1 MPRSPDP
8 QTPRFFPTA
17 AAFAAWLR
25 KNGSTERS
33 LIVGYYKVDSGKR
46 SMTWPE
52 SVDEALC
59 AGWIDG
65 VRKRIDENAYQI
77 RFTPRRA
84 TSIWSTVNIAR
95 AKALIAAA
103 RMQPAGLAAFKRR
116 TERQSNVY
124 AYEQEQHGELTP
136 AETRRF
142 KRDKAAWTTFEAL
155 SPSRR
160 RVLVFWVV
168 SAKQAATRERRLAKL
183 MSSCATK
190 EVLMP

>member
-1 MPRSPDP
+1 MPRTPDL
-8 QTPRFFPTA
+8 QKPRFFPTA

-25 KNGSTERS
+25 KNGSTATS
-33 LIVGYYKVDSGKR
+33 LIVGYYKVGSGKR

-65 VRKRIDENAYQI
+65 VRKRIDEDAYQI

-95 AKALIAAA
+95 AKALIAEG
-103 RMQPAGLAAFKRR
+103 RMQAAGLAAFKRR
-116 TERQSNVY
+116 TDRKSNVY
-124 AYEQEQHGELTP
+124 AYEQAQHGALTTD
-136 AETRRF
+136 ETRRF
-142 KRDKAAWTTFEAL
+142 KRNKAAWAAFESL

-160 RVLVFWVV
+160 RVLVYWVV

-183 MSSCATK
+183 MHSCATK